1 MPVLADC
8 VVAGSQPLAVQA
20 GLSMMARGGNAIDA
34 AIAAAAVLTVVE
46 PVMNGLGGD
55 TQAVLWDGAAV
66 RGLVGCGR
74 SPRAWSPQRFAGR
87 DRMPTEGW
95 DSVTVPGGVSAWVE
109 LARSGAALPLSVL
122 MAPAIRYAQEGYAVS
137 PNVARL
143 WASQVGRLRSQ
154 PGFAEA
160 FLPGGRAPLPGE
172 RVRLPELGATLVRIA
187 DSDGADF
194 YCGETAERLVGH
206 AREHGAAMTADDLA
220 GHRAQWVEPLH
231 VDYRDVRV
239 HELPPASQGLAVLI
253 ALGILRHFDLGPAVA
268 PDQRAHLQIEAMKMA
283 FADVYAHVA
292 DPACMARPADWLLQ
306 PDHLAR
312 RARELSPGRAADYG
326 ARPLP
331 GGGTVYLAA
340 ADRDGRLVSL
350 IQSNFQ
356 GFGSGVV
363 VPGTGVSLNNRGSG
377 FVLDAGHPNE
387 VAGGKKPF
395 HTIIP
400 AMLTRGGR
408 PLAALGVV
416 GANMQPQGQLQ
427 IICALADLGMN
438 PQAALDM
445 PRWRIDDSGR
455 LRVEAAFDPA
465 VAQALADR
473 GHPVQRRTALEHL
486 DFGGAQLAMRI
497 GTGCLGASDPRRDG
511 LAAGF

>member
-1 MPVLADC
+1 MPVLADH
-8 VVAGSQPLAVQA
+8 VVATSQPLAAQA
-20 GLSMMARGGNAIDA
+20 GLAMMARGGNAVDA

-55 TQAVLWDGAAV
+55 TQVALWDGAAL

-74 SPRAWSPQRFAGR
+74 SPRAWSAERFAGR
-87 DRMPTEGW
+87 ARMPAEGW
-95 DSVTVPGGVSAWVE
+95 ESVTVPGGVSAWVE
-109 LARSGAALPLSVL
+109 LARHGAALPLRVL
-122 MAPAIRYAQEGYAVS
+122 MAPAIRYAREGYAVS

-143 WASQVGRLRSQ
+143 WASQVARLRGQ

-172 RVRLPELGATLVRIA
+172 RVRLPELGATLARIA
-187 DSDGADF
+187 DSDGEDF
-194 YCGETAERLVGH
+194 YRGETAGRLAAH
-206 AREHGAAMTADDLA
+206 AREQGGAMTAEDLA
-220 GHRAQWVEPLH
+220 AHRAQWVEPLH
-231 VDYRDVRV
+231 MDYRDVRV
-239 HELPPASQGLAVLI
+239 HELPPASQGMAVLI
-253 ALGILRHFDLGPAVA
+253 ALGILRHFEMGPATA

-292 DPACMARPADWLLQ
+292 DPACMDCPAGWLLE
-306 PDHLAR
+306 PGYLAR
-312 RARELSPGRAADYG
+312 RARELSPGRAAGYG

-340 ADRDGRLVSL
+340 ADRDGRMVSL

-377 FVLDAGHPNE
+377 FVLDPRHPNA

-400 AMLTRGGR
+400 AMLSRAGR

-427 IICALADLGMN
+427 IICALADLGLN

-445 PRWRIDDSGR
+445 PRWRIDDSGQLR
-455 LRVEAAFDPA
+455 LEAAFDPA

-473 GHPVQRRTALEHL
+473 GHPVQRRAAHEHL
-486 DFGGAQLAMRI
+486 DFGGAQLVMR
-497 GTGCLGASDPRRDG
+497 TGAGYLGASEPRRDG